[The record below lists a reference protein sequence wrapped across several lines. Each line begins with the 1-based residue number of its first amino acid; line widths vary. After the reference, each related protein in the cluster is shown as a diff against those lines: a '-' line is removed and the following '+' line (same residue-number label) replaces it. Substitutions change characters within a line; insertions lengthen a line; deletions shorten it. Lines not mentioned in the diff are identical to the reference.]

1 MSSSSFK
8 AKVNGQKDF
17 SFQKEQLRNLD
28 AILTDPATYH
38 VLCNEKSYEVTVVE
52 QDFNNRF
59 YEVRIGSNTYQVDI
73 ETDLDQ
79 LIQSMGYQLS
89 SEQAVDT
96 IQAPM
101 PGIILDVRVSKGDSI
116 KKGSTLLILE
126 AMKMENVI
134 VSPKDGVV
142 KKVHASTGQTVDKN
156 KLLIELE

>member
-17 SFQKEQLRNLD
+17 SFQKEQLLNLD
-28 AILTDPATYH
+28 AILIDPATYH
-38 VLCNEKSYEVTVVE
+38 VLCDEKSYKVRVVE

-79 LIQSMGYQLS
+79 LIQNMGYQLS

-101 PGIILDVRVSKGDSI
+101 PGIILDVRVSKGDSV
-116 KKGSTLLILE
+116 KKGGTLLILE

-142 KKVHASTGQTVDKN
+142 KKVLASTGQTVDKN

>member
-17 SFQKEQLRNLD
+17 SFQKEQLLNLD
-28 AILTDPATYH
+28 AILIDPATYH
-38 VLCNEKSYEVTVVE
+38 VLCDEKSYKVTVVE

-89 SEQAVDT
+89 SEQALDT

-101 PGIILDVRVSKGDSI
+101 PGIILDVRVSKGDSV
-116 KKGSTLLILE
+116 KKGGTLLILE

-142 KKVHASTGQTVDKN
+142 KKVLASTGQTVDKN